1 MILLNLKK
9 YLENM
14 KKIIYTENAP
24 APIGPYSQA
33 VEQNGM
39 LFISGQVP
47 VDPATGSIVPGGVAE
62 QTDQVL
68 KNVQAIITAAGFGHD
83 LSKILKCTIF
93 LNDMSL
99 FVEMN
104 AVYGTYFPSD
114 PPARAAFAVKALPL
128 NALVEI
134 EAIAM
139 M

>member
-1 MILLNLKK
+1 
-9 YLENM
+9 M
-14 KKIIYTENAP
+14 KRIIYTDNAP

-39 LFISGQVP
+39 LFISGQIP
-47 VDPATGSIVPGGVAE
+47 VDPTTGSIVSGGVSE
-62 QTDQVL
+62 QTDMVL
-68 KNVQAIITAAGFGHD
+68 KNIQAIITSAGFGND

-99 FVEMN
+99 FAEMN
-104 AVYGTYFPSD
+104 TVYGKYFPKN
-114 PPARAAFAVKALPL
+114 PPARAAFAVKELPL
-128 NALVEI
+128 KVMVEI

>member
-1 MILLNLKK
+1 
-9 YLENM
+9 M
-14 KKIIYTENAP
+14 KRIIYTDNAP

-39 LFISGQVP
+39 LFISGQIP
-47 VDPATGSIVPGGVAE
+47 VDPTTGSIVSGGVSE
-62 QTDQVL
+62 QTDMVL
-68 KNVQAIITAAGFGHD
+68 KNIQAIITSAGFGND

-99 FVEMN
+99 FAEMN
-104 AVYGTYFPSD
+104 AVYGKYFPKN
-114 PPARAAFAVKALPL
+114 PPARAAFAVKELPL
-128 NALVEI
+128 KVMVEI

>member
-1 MILLNLKK
+1 
-9 YLENM
+9 M
-14 KKIIYTENAP
+14 KRIIYTNDAP

-47 VDPATGSIVPGGVAE
+47 VDPATSLMVPGGVEE
-62 QTDQVL
+62 QTDQVM
-68 KNVQAIITAAGFGHD
+68 KNIQAIITAAGFGND

-93 LNDMSL
+93 LNDMAL
-99 FVEMN
+99 FAEMN
-104 AVYGTYFPSD
+104 AVYGTYFPVN

-134 EAIAM
+134 EAVAM

>member
-1 MILLNLKK
+1 
-9 YLENM
+9 M
-14 KKIIYTENAP
+14 KRIIYTNDAP

-47 VDPATGSIVPGGVAE
+47 VDPATGSVVPGGVAQQTE
-62 QTDQVL
+62 QVM
-68 KNVQAIITAAGFGHD
+68 KNIKAIITAAGFGND

-99 FVEMN
+99 FAEMN
-104 AVYGTYFPSD
+104 AVYGTYFPTD
-114 PPARAAFAVKALPL
+114 PPARAAFAVKELPL
-128 NALVEI
+128 SVMVEI